1 MGSLGR
7 VLILVEEG
15 FEDMEYFVPYYRL
28 IEEGFTVDTASTRI
42 RVIFGKHGYTAKPQI
57 LTKDV
62 EPGEYN
68 GLIIPGGKSPGKLRL
83 DMHTLRVTRDIMV
96 SGRIVATVCHGPQ
109 VLISAGVLKGRRI
122 TCHPSIKD
130 DVMLA
135 GASYIDQPVVV
146 DKNLISSRKSEDLP
160 YFCRELVRALKGL
173 NSK

>member
-7 VLILVEEG
+7 VLILVEDG
-15 FEDMEYFVPYYRL
+15 FEDIEYFVPYYRL
-28 IEEGFTVDTASTRI
+28 IEEGFTIDTASIEI
-42 RVIFGKHGYTAKPQI
+42 RAISGKHGYTVKPQI
-57 LTKDV
+57 LTRDV
-62 EPGEYN
+62 ELEKYDA
-68 GLIIPGGKSPGKLRL
+68 LIIPGGRSPEKLRL

-96 SGRIVATVCHGPQ
+96 SGRTVATICHGPQ

-146 DKNLISSRKSEDLP
+146 DKNLISSRKPEDLP
-160 YFCRELVRALKGL
+160 YFCRELIRALRRV
-173 NSK
+173 